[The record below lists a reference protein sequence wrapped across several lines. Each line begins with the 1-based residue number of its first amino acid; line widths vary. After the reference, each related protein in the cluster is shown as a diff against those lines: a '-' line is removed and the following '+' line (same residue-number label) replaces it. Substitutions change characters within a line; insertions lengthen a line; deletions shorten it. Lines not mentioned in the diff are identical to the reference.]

1 MSDGSLR
8 FVSGLQAH
16 HRLLPPNQSGAIYIC
31 TMLVYPLVLM
41 HSRTHTVCTCM
52 YICTYMYTL
61 SPATTAD
68 ESIELLRSRPSYMKH
83 GNAT

>member
-41 HSRTHTVCTCM
+41 HSRTHTVRTCM
-52 YICTYMYTL
+52 YVCTYVRYHQRQ
-61 SPATTAD
+61 
-68 ESIELLRSRPSYMKH
+68 LRMSRSNLCDP
-83 GNAT
+83 GGLT